1 MALNCCNPRCNA
13 PVERLALVQANV
25 TQTPEFGD
33 WIVDLVL
40 ACPACGQQYATDLAN
55 GDLQP
60 INREANHD

>member
-1 MALNCCNPRCNA
+1 MTINCRNPRCNA

-40 ACPACGQQYATDLAN
+40 ACPACGQQYATALEN
-55 GDLQP
+55 SDLQP
-60 INREANHD
+60 IHSEAYDD

>member
-1 MALNCCNPRCNA
+1 MTINCRNPRCNA

-40 ACPACGQQYATDLAN
+40 ACPACGQQYVTALAN
-55 GDLQP
+55 AELQP
-60 INREANHD
+60 ITSEANDD